1 MKHFLPTFSFLG
13 NLIKA
18 APTVSQS
25 LVTHYGETL
34 EMTLRV
40 IQGHVAPSSS
50 SLFLSLFIFSLQSI
64 IKKGTSVSSSLNTSV
79 NFISSCGE

>member
-34 EMTLRV
+34 EMTLRLRV

-50 SLFLSLFIFSLQSI
+50 LFSSLFLFSVQSI
-64 IKKGTSVSSSLNTSV
+64 IKKGT
-79 NFISSCGE
+79 